1 MTTIFARGIKWF
13 PSDVPPTIFT
23 PFVLQKKS
31 ARKIIR
37 HFLDF
42 HSQSMYVWIKHSFD
56 GIAYLGSL
64 QTTNSAVI
72 LTNQVSSHFCCIPFL
87 DKILLF
93 AFATFLTDVGQ
104 VFMTFKGHE
113 KVAFFKKP
121 FMLPNWDIFF
131 FKFIVFLS
139 WKLTWNIFS
148 DFQTL

>member
-1 MTTIFARGIKWF
+1 MISFRRTTDNFYSF
-13 PSDVPPTIFT
+13 CPSK
-23 PFVLQKKS
+23 KKS

-56 GIAYLGSL
+56 GIAHLGSL

-131 FKFIVFLS
+131 FKFIVFKIIIIVS
-139 WKLTWNIFS
+139 
-148 DFQTL
+148 